1 MPDDAAAAKA
11 PVGTEVE
18 ITRGMSKSPWTKG
31 TARWL
36 LGLGAILVAA
46 APVSES
52 RADDA
57 TAARRY
63 VREDLE
69 AREQDA
75 DARRFVRLDLAAPP
89 VVASRVPA
97 MASRRIRV
105 EVDGPATLPEPSPVR
120 RPSEQLPPQF
130 VRLAADEGGVQ
141 PVADQGPG
149 RVVRADLDGARSARV
164 MRIAPPAPRV
174 VTAGEVLRR
183 TIRTSL

>member
-1 MPDDAAAAKA
+1 
-11 PVGTEVE
+11 
-18 ITRGMSKSPWTKG
+18 MSKSPRSPGTRG

-46 APVSES
+46 VSVSES

-57 TAARRY
+57 AATRRY

-69 AREQDA
+69 SREQDA
-75 DARRFVRLDLAAPP
+75 DARRFVRLDLASPP

-105 EVDGPATLPEPSPVR
+105 EVDGPATLPEPSPLR
-120 RPSEQLPPQF
+120 RPSEHLPPQF
-130 VRLAADEGGVQ
+130 VRLAAEEGAVQ

-149 RVVRADLDGARSARV
+149 RVVRTELDGARGARV
-164 MRIAPPAPRV
+164 TRIAPPAPRV
-174 VTAGEVLRR
+174 ATAGEVLRR
-183 TIRTSL
+183 TIRTNL